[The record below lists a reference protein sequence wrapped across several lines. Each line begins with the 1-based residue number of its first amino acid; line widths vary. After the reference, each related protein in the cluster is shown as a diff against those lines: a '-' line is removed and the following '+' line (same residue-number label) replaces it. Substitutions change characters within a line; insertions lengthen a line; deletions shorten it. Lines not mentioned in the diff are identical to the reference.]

1 MAQKLDSK
9 EIVNLEEVV
18 LSGVIQSEALVN
30 LLDRKGII
38 TKEKLLEEIKRVKA
52 QVAKVE
58 TWE

>member
-18 LSGVIQSEALVN
+18 LSGVIQSEAPVN